1 MAKHSSIV
9 GGSTAA
15 RLLNCPGSY
24 QATLKLPPSADISSE
39 YAEEGTAMHAV
50 MTWLMEARQVH
61 ESNFGAAAPTPS
73 LLKDWA
79 HEKLGE
85 IFHDRALTQ
94 EHLDTM
100 ILPALDALA
109 ELEKTYGGGFAV
121 GGVELR
127 VAFPDVPGTFGTCDL
142 ILRNSAR
149 ARTML
154 HVDWK
159 FGQGVGVKAVYRN
172 DTGDET
178 VNAQLLYYCAG
189 SMNSHKPVYR
199 GVRKLGL
206 AIIQPRSAEPLT
218 HTTVSRREVK
228 MFVEDVKNAV
238 VAALDYNPPR
248 QKGEHCRFAPCKID
262 CPLWTGPMLQ
272 IAGLTPLPRDVVN
285 GDSDAVTP
293 YGHYLS
299 RAKTLVDILSLY
311 GKEVN
316 DQLHAYLSAGGL
328 VPGWRLK
335 AKVKQRQ
342 WVDDATVVHALEN
355 LGFES
360 EEIFQTKLQTF
371 QSVDA
376 TAKRLGVKIPDNLR
390 VAPPST
396 ETTVCQT
403 DDPAPVLARPV
414 VIEEFAKALAAMK

>member
-24 QATLKLPPSADISSE
+24 QAILKLPPSADISSE

-50 MTWLMEARQVH
+50 MTWLMEARMVRERSTHLTPYALH
-61 ESNFGAAAPTPS
+61 EMAENLIGQT
-73 LLKDWA
+73 
-79 HEKLGE
+79 
-85 IFHDRALTQ
+85 FHDRALTR
-94 EHLDTM
+94 EHVDTM

-109 ELEKTYGGGFAV
+109 ELEKEYGGSFSV
-121 GGVELR
+121 VGVELS
-127 VAFPDVPGTFGTCDL
+127 VTFPGVPGAFGTCDL
-142 ILRNSAR
+142 LLLRGNGKNN
-149 ARTML
+149 TIL

-159 FGQGVGVKAVYRN
+159 FGQGVGVKALYR
-172 DTGDET
+172 DGEGDT

-189 SMNSHKPVYR
+189 AINSYKPLYT
-199 GVRKLGL
+199 GVRTLAL
-206 AIIQPRSAEPLT
+206 AIVQPRAAEPLT

-238 VAALDYNPPR
+238 IAALDYNPPR

-335 AKVKQRQ
+335 AKTKNRQ
-342 WVDDATVVHALEN
+342 WVDEDTVDQALRD
-355 LGFES
+355 LGFELG
-360 EEIFQTKLQTF
+360 EIWRSQLVTF
-371 QSVDA
+371 ASADA
-376 TAKRLGVKIPDNLR
+376 TAKQLGVKIPDNLR

>member
-50 MTWLMEARQVH
+50 MTRLMEARMLR
-61 ESNFGAAAPTPS
+61 EKTPD
-73 LLKDWA
+73 KPPRGMHA
-79 HEKLGE
+79 MAREMIGQT
-85 IFHDRALTQ
+85 FHDRALTQ
-94 EHLDTM
+94 EHVDTM
-100 ILPALDALA
+100 VLPALDALA
-109 ELEKTYGGGFAV
+109 ELEKAYGGGFEVA
-121 GGVELR
+121 GVELH
-127 VAFPDVPGTFGTCDL
+127 VAFPGVPGAFGTCDL
-142 ILRNSAR
+142 ILRSFGGGIV
-149 ARTML
+149 L

-159 FGQGVGVKAVYRN
+159 FGQGVGVKALYR
-172 DTGDET
+172 DEQGET

-189 SMNSHKPVYR
+189 AINSCKPLYS
-199 GVRKLGL
+199 GVSKLAV
-206 AIIQPRSAEPLT
+206 AIIQPRAAEPLT
-218 HTTVSRREVK
+218 HTPITRKEVR
-228 MFVEDVKNAV
+228 FFIEDIKNAV

-272 IAGLTPLPRDVVN
+272 IAGLTPLPRDVVRS
-285 GDSDAVTP
+285 DSDDITP

-342 WVDDATVVHALEN
+342 WIDEDTVENALAR
-355 LGFES
+355 LGFARD
-360 EEIFQTKLQTF
+360 EIWQNKLQTF
-371 QSVDA
+371 ASADA
-376 TAKRLGVKIPDNLR
+376 TAKRLGVQIPDNLR

-414 VIEEFAKALAAMK
+414 VVEAFAKALAAMK